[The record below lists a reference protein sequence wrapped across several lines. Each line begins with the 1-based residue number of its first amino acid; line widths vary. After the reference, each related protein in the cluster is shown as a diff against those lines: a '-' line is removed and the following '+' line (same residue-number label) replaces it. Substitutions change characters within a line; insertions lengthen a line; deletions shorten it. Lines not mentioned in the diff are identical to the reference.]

1 MSEQQIEEQRG
12 KKRHVVARAIDLP
25 RGARL
30 IVELDGRSVGVFNVK
45 GRFFAL
51 HNRCPHNGGALCRGP
66 LTGTALPTSDFT
78 YAYGREGCIL
88 RCAWHGWEFD
98 IETGQALADPRVR
111 ARTYQVTIENG
122 DIVVHI

>member
-1 MSEQQIEEQRG
+1 MSGDSVG
-12 KKRHVVARAIDLP
+12 KRSRKRYVVGRAADLP
-25 RGARL
+25 PGARL
-30 IVELDGRSVGVFNVK
+30 IVDLDGRSVGIFNTG

-51 HNRCPHNGGALCRGP
+51 HNRCPHSGGALCLGP

-78 YAYGREGCIL
+78 YVYGREGTIL

-111 ARTYQVTIENG
+111 ARTYRVTIEHD
-122 DIVVHI
+122 DIVVHLP